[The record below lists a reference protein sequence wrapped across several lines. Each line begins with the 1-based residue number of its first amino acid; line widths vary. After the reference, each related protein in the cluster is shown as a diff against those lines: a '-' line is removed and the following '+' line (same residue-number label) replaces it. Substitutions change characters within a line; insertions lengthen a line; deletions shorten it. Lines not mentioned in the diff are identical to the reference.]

1 LPAHRQPKIIAL
13 TANAMQG
20 DREQCCAA
28 GMDDHISK
36 PMKMDEIAET
46 IRRHFPR
53 PEFATTATE
62 SAG

>member
-1 LPAHRQPKIIAL
+1 
-13 TANAMQG
+13 
-20 DREQCCAA
+20 
-28 GMDDHISK
+28 MDDHISK